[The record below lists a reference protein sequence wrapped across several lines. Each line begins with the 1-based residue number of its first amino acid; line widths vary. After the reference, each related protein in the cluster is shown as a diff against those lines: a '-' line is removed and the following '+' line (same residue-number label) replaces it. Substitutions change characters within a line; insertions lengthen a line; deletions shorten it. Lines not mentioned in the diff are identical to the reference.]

1 MQNRALA
8 SRAPTRVN
16 WQTVLEW
23 LTFATA
29 VQIALHSFFVTEPMI
44 TMFGSALWLGGC
56 YWIHKG
62 GRGGP
67 ILVAVLAS
75 WEVVGSLFFAEEFG
89 EGFPTWLI
97 VIHLATVVPALV
109 AAVMT
114 LRNAR
119 SEQLSPNR
127 SSGTAAEIGG

>member
-1 MQNRALA
+1 MQDRVLA
-8 SRAPTRVN
+8 SRARTGVN
-16 WQTVLEW
+16 WRTVLGW

-29 VQIALHSFFVTEPMI
+29 LQIALHSFFVAEPMI
-44 TMFGSALWLGGC
+44 TVVGSALWLGGC
-56 YWIHKG
+56 YWIYKG

-67 ILVAVLAS
+67 VLIAVLAS

-109 AAVMT
+109 SSVMT

-119 SEQLSPNR
+119 TEELSPNR
-127 SSGTAAEIGG
+127 SSRTATEIGG

>member
-1 MQNRALA
+1 MKDRALA
-8 SRAPTRVN
+8 SRAQSGIDWR
-16 WQTVLEW
+16 TVLEW
-23 LTFATA
+23 LTFAAA
-29 VQIALHSFFVTEPMI
+29 VQIAIHSFFVVEPMI
-44 TMFGSALWLGGC
+44 TIAGATVWFGGC

-67 ILVAVLAS
+67 ILIAVLAS

-97 VIHLATVVPALV
+97 VVHLMTVVPALV
-109 AAVMT
+109 SAVMT
-114 LRNAR
+114 LRIA
-119 SEQLSPNR
+119 STEQLSPKR